1 MLKPIAAL
9 VLGGMLALGASAAGP
24 VSPFDGS
31 WTLVLEKSTFR
42 PAPGPKELTR
52 TITTA
57 GDSITLTISGRRVD
71 GSMISGRVQF
81 RLDGKDYPLSGNPNV
96 DTIAFTQTDAR
107 TWSTTT
113 KQAGHVRTH
122 STLTVSADG
131 ATLSESISGTNAS
144 GKPVS
149 NTMVFERR

>member
-1 MLKPIAAL
+1 MFKPIAAL
-9 VLGGMLALGASAAGP
+9 VLAGMLSLGASAAGP
-24 VSPFDGS
+24 VSPFDGN
-31 WTLVLEKSTFR
+31 WTLNLAKSTFQ
-42 PAPGPKELTR
+42 PGPGPKELAR
-52 TITTA
+52 TITTS
-57 GDSITLTISGRRVD
+57 GDSITLAIAGKRAD

-122 STLTVSADG
+122 SQLTVSADG
-131 ATLSESISGTNAS
+131 AMLSESISGTNAL
-144 GKPVS
+144 GKPVT